1 MTPLRAGIY
10 SRGKIGLRASRK
22 SIVARAARRPIDR
35 FLLRFAEEILG

>member
-10 SRGKIGLRASRK
+10 SRGKIGTSASRK
-22 SIVARAARRPIDR
+22 SILTMAARCPIDR